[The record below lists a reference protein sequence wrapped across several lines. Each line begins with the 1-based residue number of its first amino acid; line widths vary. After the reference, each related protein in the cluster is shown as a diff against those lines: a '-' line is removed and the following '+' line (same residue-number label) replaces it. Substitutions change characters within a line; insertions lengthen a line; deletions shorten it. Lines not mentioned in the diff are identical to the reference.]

1 MTMLSTVEYEARRVP
16 TAGDR
21 YLMLLSIVLL
31 GYALM
36 GKGFAY
42 IGLPP
47 LYIGEIAYLI
57 GILAFARSGACL
69 ATLASLPSLVLAVLM
84 LWGVARTVPFL
95 GVYGMDALR
104 DSVLVL
110 YGGFAFIVIALLLE
124 DARRIDVVLRY
135 YSFFVGTFPVMLVA
149 YAAVRFWQDSI
160 PSFYGPNIPILDV
173 QATAVGMHLAGAAVF
188 VLIGYRKASP
198 FWLVTWLGLF
208 ALIGTINRG
217 ALLSVFVPVVLA
229 MVVLGRWRL
238 MLTAA
243 TTAVALLGV
252 AYMLEASYTHF
263 HEAEDSEKRPVS
275 AHQVVDNIKGIFG
288 EGGEQAKGTK
298 QWRLDW
304 WDVIMEKA
312 FQGSNFWL
320 GRGFGLDLA
329 TADGF
334 ETPADPSD
342 PRPPPPSR
350 SPHSVHLNLL
360 ARTGVPGFA
369 LWVLLLVSWGV
380 MMLKAIL
387 TARSRGH
394 QEWTGLF
401 LFISCYVLSI
411 IINASFDVVIE
422 GPMQG
427 IWFWCLIGFGIGSVM
442 VYRSQVSDEGEPA
455 E

>member
-1 MTMLSTVEYEARRVP
+1 MLSAVEYGAPRVS
-16 TAGDR
+16 AVGDR
-21 YLMLLSIVLL
+21 YLMLLAIVLL

-42 IGLPP
+42 IGVPP
-47 LYIGEIAYLI
+47 LYIGELAYLI

-69 ATLASLPSLVLAVLM
+69 ATLASLPSLVLAALM
-84 LWGVARTVPFL
+84 LWGVARMVPFL
-95 GVYGMDALR
+95 NIYGIDALR

-124 DARRIDVVLRY
+124 DARRIDAVLRY
-135 YSFFVGTFPVMLVA
+135 YSFFIGTFPVMLAV
-149 YAAVRFWQDSI
+149 YAAVRFWQDDI

-188 VLIGYRKASP
+188 VLIGYRKVSP
-198 FWLVTWLGLF
+198 FWLLTWLGLF

-243 TTAVALLGV
+243 TAAVALLGV

-288 EGGEQAKGTK
+288 EGGEQARGTK

-304 WDVIMEKA
+304 WDVIIEKT
-312 FQGSNFWL
+312 FRGSNFWL

-342 PRPPPPSR
+342 PRPPPASR
-350 SPHSVHLNLL
+350 SPHSVHLNML
-360 ARTGVPGFA
+360 ARTGVPGLA
-369 LWVLLLVSWGV
+369 LWLLLLVSWSV

-387 TARSRGH
+387 AARSRGH
-394 QEWTGLF
+394 QQWAGLF
-401 LFISCYVLSI
+401 LFIGCYVLSI

-427 IWFWCLIGFGIGSVM
+427 IWFWCLIGFGIGSTM
-442 VYRSQVSDEGEPA
+442 VYRSQVPSDEGEPI

>member
-1 MTMLSTVEYEARRVP
+1 MLSAVEYGAPRMSAV
-16 TAGDR
+16 GDR
-21 YLMLLSIVLL
+21 YLMLLAIVLL

-42 IGLPP
+42 IGVPP
-47 LYIGEIAYLI
+47 LYIGELAYLI

-69 ATLASLPSLVLAVLM
+69 ATLASLPSLVLAALM
-84 LWGVARTVPFL
+84 LWGVARMVPFL
-95 GVYGMDALR
+95 NIYGIDALR

-124 DARRIDVVLRY
+124 DARRIDAVLRY
-135 YSFFVGTFPVMLVA
+135 YSFFIGTFPVMLAV
-149 YAAVRFWQDSI
+149 YAAVRFWQDDI

-188 VLIGYRKASP
+188 VLIGYRKVSP
-198 FWLVTWLGLF
+198 FWLLTWLGLF

-243 TTAVALLGV
+243 TAAVALLGV

-288 EGGEQAKGTK
+288 EGGEQARGTK

-304 WDVIMEKA
+304 WDVIIEKT
-312 FQGSNFWL
+312 FRGSNFWL

-342 PRPPPPSR
+342 PRPPPASR
-350 SPHSVHLNLL
+350 SPHSVHLNML
-360 ARTGVPGFA
+360 ARTGVPGLA
-369 LWVLLLVSWGV
+369 LWLLLLVSWSV

-387 TARSRGH
+387 AARSRGH
-394 QEWTGLF
+394 QQWAGLF
-401 LFISCYVLSI
+401 LFIGCYVLSI

-427 IWFWCLIGFGIGSVM
+427 IWFWCLIGFGIGSTM
-442 VYRSQVSDEGEPA
+442 VYRSQVPSDEGEPI